1 MAIELFR
8 LSHGALW
15 LIPDGRVI
23 KIQGF
28 HDSWLRAHSALASGA
43 KNTVEFV
50 QKSGWISAV
59 LHDQGFCELIIR
71 SRTEDRL
78 RQAVW
83 NILSTNQD
91 LLNKVVIMVVGLEGC
106 LVLGKAEIESR
117 EAFERALDSA
127 VFS

>member
-83 NILSTNQD
+83 NILATNQD

-117 EAFERALDSA
+117 EVFERALDSA

>member
-1 MAIELFR
+1 MAIEPFK

-71 SRTEDRL
+71 SRNEDRL

-83 NILSTNQD
+83 NILSTNQEI
-91 LLNKVVIMVVGLEGC
+91 LNKVVIMVVGLEGC
-106 LVLGKAEIESR
+106 LMLGKNEIESR
-117 EAFERALDSA
+117 EAFERALDSD
-127 VFS
+127 VLS

>member
-1 MAIELFR
+1 MAIEPFK

-71 SRTEDRL
+71 SRNEDRL

-83 NILSTNQD
+83 NILSVNQD
-91 LLNKVVIMVVGLEGC
+91 ILNKVVIMVVGLEGC
-106 LVLGKAEIESR
+106 LMLGKAEIESR
-117 EAFERALDSA
+117 EAFEHVLDSD
-127 VFS
+127 VLS

>member
-1 MAIELFR
+1 MAIEPFK

-59 LHDQGFCELIIR
+59 LHDQGFLELIIR
-71 SRTEDRL
+71 SRTEVRL

-83 NILSTNQD
+83 NILVINRD
-91 LLNKVVIMVVGLEGC
+91 ILNKVVIMVVGLEGC
-106 LVLGKAEIESR
+106 VMLGKAQIESQ
-117 EAFERALDSA
+117 ASFEQALDSDML
-127 VFS
+127 S